1 MYLFFR
7 LCDLEEAGG
16 DEEAEGAEKA
26 HSAVA
31 DVSSRLVTT
40 AAASSSSDQHRRRLK
55 TAPHWRAAVRND
67 VIERQQRV
75 VQALLRH
82 ENAKYFKYDK
92 NRLARIVV
100 KSAKSDCQ
108 SAADEGS
115 GITDINADEEKSIST
130 TSNTRNSTGCENLS
144 LAVKESDN
152 INCARKSDHE
162 KISEN
167 SENSNDEDSYD
178 ELESIEWKSGR

>member
-16 DEEAEGAEKA
+16 GDEEAEAAEKA
-26 HSAVA
+26 DSAAVA

-55 TAPHWRAAVRND
+55 TGPHWRAAVRND

-75 VQALLRH
+75 VEALLRH

-115 GITDINADEEKSIST
+115 GITDINADENNT
-130 TSNTRNSTGCENLS
+130 TYKT
-144 LAVKESDN
+144 KF
-152 INCARKSDHE
+152 
-162 KISEN
+162 
-167 SENSNDEDSYD
+167 
-178 ELESIEWKSGR
+178 

>member
-40 AAASSSSDQHRRRLK
+40 AASSSSDQHRRRLK
-55 TAPHWRAAVRND
+55 TGPHWRAAVRND

-115 GITDINADEEKSIST
+115 GITDINVDEEKSIST

-144 LAVKESDN
+144 LAVKESDL